1 MLLYVF
7 SILDGQSTSTTST
20 SSSSSSSSSSDGDDD
35 NHIYPGIIAAI
46 SLVFIIVVIAII
58 AIVIIVIKKKKSIRR
73 SQQTATVTIPTPP
86 QASVLL
92 HTNALVS
99 SQAPASNQS
108 YPNPAYAQQQT
119 PQVLTGNEA
128 TLTPV
133 GPQSVVYYPHYHG
146 AGHDAVVGS
155 ASNQLALPYGN
166 KLELAPPSY
175 SVCTGEGAPD
185 GSTNNKPNLLPP
197 DYAAAA
203 SEQVPPATNS

>member
-1 MLLYVF
+1 M
-7 SILDGQSTSTTST
+7 
-20 SSSSSSSSSSDGDDD
+20 
-35 NHIYPGIIAAI
+35 YPGIIAAI
-46 SLVFIIVVIAII
+46 LLVFIVGVIVII
-58 AIVIIVIKKKKSIRR
+58 AIVIVVIKKKKSIRR
-73 SQQTATVTIPTPP
+73 SQQSATVAMPTPP

-92 HTNALVS
+92 HTNAVVS
-99 SQAPASNQS
+99 SQAPATNQS

-175 SVCTGEGAPD
+175 SVCTGEGAAD
-185 GSTNNKPNLLPP
+185 GSNNNRSNLLPP
-197 DYAAAA
+197 NYAAAA
-203 SEQVPPATNS
+203 AVQIPPATNS